1 MEEIKKPCEEHEIE
15 CEDCEY
21 HRTESWCA
29 LAIPNKQKIDE
40 AYKIRME
47 GFWEGVHAA
56 ENEYNILIQ
65 TLDEYDEICKNYEWM
80 LTKDRV
86 PIDNDYVIVTI
97 KDDSGDSPYTYTTV
111 AQYYHRKDFD
121 DFWIADNDYVCGDI
135 IAWMPLPKPY
145 KE

>member
-29 LAIPNKQKIDE
+29 LAIPNKQQIDE

-47 GFWEGVHAA
+47 GFWDGISCA
-56 ENEYNILIQ
+56 EKEYRACIE
-65 TLDEYDEICKNYEWM
+65 TLEEYDEICKSFDWKIPREE
-80 LTKDRV
+80 L
-86 PIDNDYVIVTI
+86 PPDNDYVIVTI
-97 KDDSGDSPYTYTTV
+97 RDDSGDNPYTYVTI
-111 AQYYHRKDFD
+111 AQYYRIDRD
-121 DFWIADNDYVCGDI
+121 LWIADNDYVCGDI

-145 KE
+145 RE